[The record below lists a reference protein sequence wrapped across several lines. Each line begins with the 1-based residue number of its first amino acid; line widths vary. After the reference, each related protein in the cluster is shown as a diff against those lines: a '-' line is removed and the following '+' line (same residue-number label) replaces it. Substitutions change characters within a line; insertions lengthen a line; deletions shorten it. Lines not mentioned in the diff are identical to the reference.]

1 MAQMMPTAAL
11 ARAGVLP
18 LFSMN
23 HYLTDTPRR
32 DTVNYYETGD
42 YGPYVVFFKENHRIA
57 LENLLETGDILDST
71 LRRLKDVVEFH
82 AAAAQVIAPTGAI
95 SGISG
100 ADAHKIG

>member
-1 MAQMMPTAAL
+1 MNETINPMSLTGVIHGNKRMEQMMPTAAL
-11 ARAGVLP
+11 TRAGVLP

-57 LENLLETGDILDST
+57 LENLLETGAVST
-71 LRRLKDVVEFH
+71 LKCNTAV
-82 AAAAQVIAPTGAI
+82 
-95 SGISG
+95 
-100 ADAHKIG
+100 